1 MQRQAQVQRQTLKY
15 SPLQI
20 QMLNLL
26 HLTTLELEHRIKE
39 EMEENPVLEEGKDK
53 DEEPAESER
62 VEDFLDKGETV
73 GVGDDEAPSM
83 QDYYDWDEFRDNDVP
98 DYKTYSNNYTPDDE
112 LYTRPVV
119 ETVSFRDELKEQIHF
134 LRLSERQQL
143 IADFILD
150 SLDEDGFLRRDC
162 DIIADDISFA
172 NSIFIDAADVEEM
185 LKVIQQLEPAGIA
198 ARDLQESLRIQLNRM
213 SNRPESWNLA
223 NRILTDCFDELGARN
238 YDKIMRVLEIDEE
251 HLKEA
256 LHCIVSLNP
265 KPASGLRNDS
275 TINESIKP
283 DFLLRYLDDDNIEVQ
298 LAWGNSPALRM
309 NKVFTQMAEE
319 KNDRA
324 TRQFL
329 KNKINSAKWF
339 IDAIKQRENTM
350 LNTMR
355 AIVKLQF
362 DYFQTGNIKKLKPM
376 ILKDVAEIIDMDIS
390 TVSRVTTNKYVQT
403 PFGIVLLK
411 DLFTEGVA
419 REDGTE
425 VSNRAIQEAIREIV
439 EAEDK
444 RHPLND
450 QQITDLLA
458 ERDYLVARRTVAK
471 YREQL
476 NIPTSRLRVEIG

>member
-39 EMEENPVLEEGKDK
+39 EMEENPVLEEGKD
-53 DEEPAESER
+53 EEAKEKEDL
-62 VEDFLDKGETV
+62 EDFADKGETV
-73 GVGDDEAPSM
+73 GVGDDEVPSM
-83 QDYYDWDEFRDNDVP
+83 QDYYDWDEFRDNDIP
-98 DYKTYSNNYTPDDE
+98 DYKTHSNNYTPDDE
-112 LYTRPVV
+112 LYTRPMV

-134 LRLSERQQL
+134 LRLDERQEL
-143 IADFILD
+143 IAEFILD

-172 NSIFIDAADVEEM
+172 NSAFIDSGEVEAM
-185 LKVIQQLEPAGIA
+185 LRVIQQLEPAGIA
-198 ARDLQESLRIQLNRM
+198 ARDLRESLLIQLNRIGG
-213 SNRPESWNLA
+213 ESDERKLA
-223 NRILTDCFDELGARN
+223 HRIVSDTFDELGARN
-238 YDKIMRVLEIDEE
+238 YDKIMRVLEITEE
-251 HLKEA
+251 QLKDA
-256 LHCIVSLNP
+256 LHVIVSLNP

-275 TINESIKP
+275 SINDSIKP
-283 DFLLRYLDDDNIEVQ
+283 DFLMRYLPDGDIEVQ

-309 NKVFTQMAEE
+309 SRVFTQMAVE

-324 TRQFL
+324 TKQFL

-339 IDAIKQRENTM
+339 IDAIKQRETTM
-350 LNTMR
+350 LNTMK
-355 AIVKLQF
+355 AIVKLQY
-362 DYFQTGNIKKLKPM
+362 DYFQTGSIKKLRPM

-439 EAEDK
+439 EVEDK

-458 ERDYLVARRTVAK
+458 ERDYVVARRTVAK

-476 NIPTSRLRVEIG
+476 SIPTSRLRVEI

>member
-39 EMEENPVLEEGKDK
+39 EMEENPLLEEGKD
-53 DEEPAESER
+53 EEAKEKE
-62 VEDFLDKGETV
+62 ELDDFTDPGETV
-73 GVGDDEAPSM
+73 GVGDDEVPSV
-83 QDYYDWDEFRDNDVP
+83 QDYYDWDEFRDNDIP
-98 DYKTYSNNYTPDDE
+98 DYKTHSNNYTPDDE
-112 LYTRPVV
+112 LYTRPMV
-119 ETVSFRDELKEQIHF
+119 EMVSFRDELKEQIHF
-134 LRLSERQQL
+134 LKLDERQQL
-143 IADFILD
+143 VAEFILD

-172 NSIFIDAADVEEM
+172 NSLFIDAGEVESM
-185 LKVIQQLEPAGIA
+185 LRVIQQLDPAGIA
-198 ARDLQESLRIQLNRM
+198 ARDLRESLLIQLNRRGGT
-213 SNRPESWNLA
+213 SPECKLA
-223 NRILTDCFDELGARN
+223 HRIVSDAFDELGARN
-238 YDKIMRVLEIDEE
+238 YDKIMRVLEIGEE
-251 HLKEA
+251 ELKEA
-256 LHCIVSLNP
+256 LHVIVSLNP

-275 TINESIKP
+275 SINDSIKP
-283 DFLLRYLDDDNIEVQ
+283 DFLMRYLPDGDIEVQ

-309 NKVFTQMAEE
+309 NRVFTQMAVE

-324 TRQFL
+324 TKQFL

-339 IDAIKQRENTM
+339 IDAIKQRETTM
-350 LNTMR
+350 LNTMK
-355 AIVKLQF
+355 AIVKLQY
-362 DYFQTGNIKKLKPM
+362 DYFQTGNIKKLRPM

-439 EAEDK
+439 AVEDK

-458 ERDYLVARRTVAK
+458 ERDYVVARRTVAK

-476 NIPTSRLRVEIG
+476 SIPTSRLRVEI

>member
-39 EMEENPVLEEGKDK
+39 EMEENPVLEEGKD
-53 DEEPAESER
+53 EETKEKEE
-62 VEDFLDKGETV
+62 VEDFADKGETV
-73 GVGDDEAPSM
+73 GVGDDEVPAM
-83 QDYYDWDEFRDNDVP
+83 QDYYDWDEFRDNDIP

-112 LYTRPVV
+112 LYTRPMV

-134 LRLSERQQL
+134 LKLDERQEL
-143 IADFILD
+143 IAEFILD

-172 NSIFIDAADVEEM
+172 NSIFIDAGEVEAM
-185 LKVIQQLEPAGIA
+185 LRVIQQLDPAGIA
-198 ARDLQESLRIQLNRM
+198 ARDLRESLLIQLNRLGGN
-213 SNRPESWNLA
+213 STEWKLA
-223 NRILTDCFDELGARN
+223 RQIVSDTFDELGARN
-238 YDKIMRVLEIDEE
+238 YDKIMRVLEISEDQ
-251 HLKEA
+251 LKDA
-256 LHCIVSLNP
+256 LQVIVSLNP
-265 KPASGLRNDS
+265 KPASGLRNDTS
-275 TINESIKP
+275 INDSIKP
-283 DFLLRYLDDDNIEVQ
+283 DFLMRYLPDGDIEVQ

-309 NKVFTQMAEE
+309 NRVFTQMAVE

-324 TRQFL
+324 TKQFL

-339 IDAIKQRENTM
+339 IDAIKQRETTM
-350 LNTMR
+350 LNTMK
-355 AIVKLQF
+355 AIVKLQY
-362 DYFQTGNIKKLKPM
+362 DYFQTGNIKKLRPM

-458 ERDYLVARRTVAK
+458 ERDYVVARRTVAK

-476 NIPTSRLRVEIG
+476 SIPTSRLRVEI

>member
-1 MQRQAQVQRQTLKY
+1 M
-15 SPLQI
+15 
-20 QMLNLL
+20 
-26 HLTTLELEHRIKE
+26 
-39 EMEENPVLEEGKDK
+39 
-53 DEEPAESER
+53 
-62 VEDFLDKGETV
+62 
-73 GVGDDEAPSM
+73 
-83 QDYYDWDEFRDNDVP
+83 
-98 DYKTYSNNYTPDDE
+98 
-112 LYTRPVV
+112 
-119 ETVSFRDELKEQIHF
+119 
-134 LRLSERQQL
+134 
-143 IADFILD
+143 
-150 SLDEDGFLRRDC
+150 
-162 DIIADDISFA
+162 
-172 NSIFIDAADVEEM
+172 
-185 LKVIQQLEPAGIA
+185 IQQLEPAGIA
-198 ARDLQESLRIQLNRM
+198 ARDLRESLLIQLNRM
-213 SNRPESWNLA
+213 DHTSDAWKLA
-223 NRILTDCFDELGARN
+223 HRIVSDTFDELGARN
-238 YDKIMRVLEIDEE
+238 YDKIMRMLEITEDE
-251 HLKEA
+251 LKEA
-256 LHCIVSLNP
+256 LGVIVSMNP
-265 KPASGLRNDS
+265 KPASGLRND
-275 TINESIKP
+275 TTLNESIKP
-283 DFLLRYLDDDNIEVQ
+283 DFLMRYLDDGDIEVK

-309 NKVFTQMAEE
+309 NKVFTKLAEE

-355 AIVKLQF
+355 AIVKLQY

-376 ILKDVAEIIDMDIS
+376 ILKDVAEIINMDIS

-439 EAEDK
+439 EVEDK

-458 ERDYLVARRTVAK
+458 ERDYVVARRTVAK

-476 NIPTSRLRVEIG
+476 NIPTSRLRVEI

>member
-39 EMEENPVLEEGKDK
+39 EMEENPVLEEGKD
-53 DEEPAESER
+53 EEAKEKETLEEY
-62 VEDFLDKGETV
+62 VDKGETV
-73 GVGDDEAPSM
+73 GAGDEDIPAM
-83 QDYYDWDEFRDNDVP
+83 QDYYDWDEFRDNDIP

-112 LYTRPVV
+112 LYTRPMV

-134 LRLSERQQL
+134 LKLTERQQL

-172 NSIFIDAADVEEM
+172 NSVFINPDEVESM
-185 LKVIQQLEPAGIA
+185 VRMIQQLEPAGIA
-198 ARDLQESLRIQLNRM
+198 AHDLRESLLLQLHRQDHKAPN
-213 SNRPESWNLA
+213 WKLA
-223 NRILTDCFDELGARN
+223 NRLLTDAFDELGARN
-238 YDKIMRVLEIDEE
+238 YDKIMRTLEIGEE
-251 HLKEA
+251 ELKDA
-256 LHCIVSLNP
+256 LNMIVSLNP

-275 TINESIKP
+275 TINETIKP
-283 DFLLRYLDDDNIEVQ
+283 DFLMQYLDDSDIEVK

-309 NKVFTQMAEE
+309 NKVFTKLSEE

-324 TRQFL
+324 TKQFL

-350 LNTMR
+350 LNTMK
-355 AIVKLQF
+355 AIVKLQY
-362 DYFQTGNIKKLKPM
+362 DYFQTGNIKKLRPM
-376 ILKDVAEIIDMDIS
+376 ILKDVAEIINMDIS

-439 EAEDK
+439 EVEDK

-458 ERDYLVARRTVAK
+458 DRDYLVARRTVAK

-476 NIPTSRLRVEIG
+476 GIPTSRLRVEI